1 MKRCLLQKGHLFF
14 IEDGMDYKHKRRIT
28 MGRREMREHIFKLLF
43 LREFN
48 PSEEMPD
55 QIRMYFESLEELTPM
70 NEVYMQDKYG
80 KILEHLAEI
89 DEVLNQASSGWKV
102 SRMSKVDVNIL
113 RLAVYEMKYDEDV
126 PVKVAINEAV
136 ELAKKFGGDD
146 SSSFVNGILGKI
158 AKELS

>member
-1 MKRCLLQKGHLFF
+1 
-14 IEDGMDYKHKRRIT
+14 

-48 PSEEMPD
+48 QSEEMPE
-55 QIRMYFESLEELTPM
+55 QIRMYFESLEELAPM
-70 NEVYMQDKYG
+70 NEAYMQNKYE
-80 KILEHLAEI
+80 KILECLAEI
-89 DEVLNQASSGWKV
+89 DEILNQASSGWKV

>member
-1 MKRCLLQKGHLFF
+1 
-14 IEDGMDYKHKRRIT
+14 

-55 QIRMYFESLEELTPM
+55 QIRMYFESLEELAPI
-70 NEVYMQDKYG
+70 NEAYMQNKYE
-80 KILEHLAEI
+80 KILEHLDEI
-89 DEVLNQASSGWKV
+89 DGTLNLASSGWKV

-113 RLAVYEMKYDEDV
+113 RLAVYEMKCDEDV

>member
-1 MKRCLLQKGHLFF
+1 
-14 IEDGMDYKHKRRIT
+14 

-55 QIRMYFESLEELTPM
+55 QIRMYFESLEELAPI
-70 NEVYMQDKYG
+70 NEAYMHNKYE
-80 KILEHLAEI
+80 KILEHLDEI
-89 DEVLNQASSGWKV
+89 DGTLNLASSGWKV

>member
-1 MKRCLLQKGHLFF
+1 
-14 IEDGMDYKHKRRIT
+14 

-48 PSEEMPD
+48 PSEEMPE

-113 RLAVYEMKYDEDV
+113 RLAVNEMKYDEDV
-126 PVKVAINEAV
+126 INEAV

>member
-1 MKRCLLQKGHLFF
+1 
-14 IEDGMDYKHKRRIT
+14 

-55 QIRMYFESLEELTPM
+55 QIRMYFEFLEELAPIS
-70 NEVYMQDKYG
+70 EAYMQNKYE
-80 KILEHLAEI
+80 KILEHLDEI
-89 DEVLNQASSGWKV
+89 DGTLNLASSGWKV

>member
-1 MKRCLLQKGHLFF
+1 
-14 IEDGMDYKHKRRIT
+14 

-55 QIRMYFESLEELTPM
+55 QIRMYFESLEELAPIS
-70 NEVYMQDKYG
+70 EAYMQNKYE
-80 KILEHLAEI
+80 KILEHLDEI
-89 DEVLNQASSGWKV
+89 DGTLNLASSGWKV

>member
-1 MKRCLLQKGHLFF
+1 
-14 IEDGMDYKHKRRIT
+14 
-28 MGRREMREHIFKLLF
+28 MGRREMSEHIFKLLF

-48 PSEEMPD
+48 QSEEMPE
-55 QIRMYFESLEELTPM
+55 QIRMYFESLEELAPM
-70 NEVYMQDKYG
+70 NEAYMQNKYE
-80 KILEHLAEI
+80 KILECLAEI
-89 DEVLNQASSGWKV
+89 DGILNQSSSGWKV

>member
-1 MKRCLLQKGHLFF
+1 
-14 IEDGMDYKHKRRIT
+14 

-43 LREFN
+43 LSEFN

-55 QIRMYFESLEELTPM
+55 QIRMYFESLEELAPIS
-70 NEVYMQDKYG
+70 EAYMQNKYE
-80 KILEHLAEI
+80 KILEHLDEI
-89 DEVLNQASSGWKV
+89 DGTLNLASSGWKV

>member
-1 MKRCLLQKGHLFF
+1 
-14 IEDGMDYKHKRRIT
+14 

-48 PSEEMPD
+48 PSEEMPE

-126 PVKVAINEAV
+126 PVKVANTAAV

>member
-1 MKRCLLQKGHLFF
+1 
-14 IEDGMDYKHKRRIT
+14 

-55 QIRMYFESLEELTPM
+55 QIRMYFESLEELAPI
-70 NEVYMQDKYG
+70 NEAYMQNKYE
-80 KILEHLAEI
+80 KILEHLDEI
-89 DEVLNQASSGWKV
+89 DGTLNLASSGWKV

-136 ELAKKFGGDD
+136 ELAKKFSGDD

>member
-1 MKRCLLQKGHLFF
+1 
-14 IEDGMDYKHKRRIT
+14 

-70 NEVYMQDKYG
+70 NEVYMQDKYE
-80 KILEHLAEI
+80 KILEHLDEI
-89 DEVLNQASSGWKV
+89 DGTLNLASSGWKV

>member
-1 MKRCLLQKGHLFF
+1 
-14 IEDGMDYKHKRRIT
+14 

-55 QIRMYFESLEELTPM
+55 QIRMYFESLEELSPI
-70 NEVYMQDKYG
+70 NEAYMQNKYE
-80 KILEHLAEI
+80 KILEHLDEI
-89 DEVLNQASSGWKV
+89 DGTLNLASSGWKV

>member
-1 MKRCLLQKGHLFF
+1 
-14 IEDGMDYKHKRRIT
+14 

-55 QIRMYFESLEELTPM
+55 QIRMYFESLEELAPI
-70 NEVYMQDKYG
+70 NEAYMQNKYE
-80 KILEHLAEI
+80 KILEHLDEI
-89 DEVLNQASSGWKV
+89 DGTLNLASSGWKV

>member
-1 MKRCLLQKGHLFF
+1 
-14 IEDGMDYKHKRRIT
+14 

-48 PSEEMPD
+48 QSEEMPE
-55 QIRMYFESLEELTPM
+55 QIRMYFESLEELAPM
-70 NEVYMQDKYG
+70 NEAYMQNKYE
-80 KILEHLAEI
+80 KILECLAEI
-89 DEVLNQASSGWKV
+89 DGILNQSSSGWKV

-136 ELAKKFGGDD
+136 ELAKKFGSDD